1 MVFHFRISSES
12 SKSSLEPPGLGSYEP
27 AFTDHYEVVQG
38 IGEGGFATVKLARH
52 RLTGTEVAVKA
63 LAKVL
68 WNLPFL
74 SEPDL
79 MAGLDHPN
87 VIQLF
92 QVIETINYVYVVMEY
107 AGRGNLRK
115 LIAEPGGMPEE
126 EARRLF
132 RQTARAVQYCHIKG
146 IVHLDLK
153 PENMALDD
161 SGNVK
166 LIDFGLSDRFTAGQK
181 LNRFWGTLLYF
192 APEIVLG
199 EAYEGPPADVWS
211 LGVILY
217 FMLTG
222 RRPFM
227 ASTAQQVKK
236 LILEGTYDTP
246 LNVSEGAQSLIREI
260 LTVDPT
266 QRPTLE
272 QVTRHPWLSQG
283 EAASPSPSVQ
293 ALPELPDPSIIA
305 TMVNMG
311 YDPFNTWMSL
321 AKKKYD
327 NAMATYLLLK
337 HQRIQGAGC
346 KHQVKRVSHGGVW
359 PPLGPVDPPW
369 VLPKKHS
376 SEPALPSPREQLQQP
391 GEAKQTQHKGGGS
404 ASVPAIRLHFLN
416 MDTPPPSLTSQPHCV
431 PSLPKPSMSLS
442 RRAPEE
448 DSSSSQ
454 GTPETGQSHHQVR
467 GWKRVRRSI
476 VTCTQQLCCVPC
488 FSCSAIRSTVAP
500 TDLPSQDR
508 TNRTDRQP
516 EHLSATWPRLPRPG
530 PRQAGAPLHPPGVSS
545 APICEDTS

>member
-52 RLTGTEVAVKA
+52 RLTGTEVSVKA

-346 KHQVKRVSHGGVW
+346 KHQ
-359 PPLGPVDPPW
+359 
-369 VLPKKHS
+369 KHS

-431 PSLPKPSMSLS
+431 PSLPKPSMSLIAQRS
-442 RRAPEE
+442 GAQWLQRTFRAKTEPTEPTARTPQCHLAPA
-448 DSSSSQ
+448 SPPGSQ
-454 GTPETGQSHHQVR
+454 TG
-467 GWKRVRRSI
+467 
-476 VTCTQQLCCVPC
+476 
-488 FSCSAIRSTVAP
+488 RST
-500 TDLPSQDR
+500 
-508 TNRTDRQP
+508 
-516 EHLSATWPRLPRPG
+516 SASTRSLLCPYL
-530 PRQAGAPLHPPGVSS
+530 
-545 APICEDTS
+545 